1 MASLY
6 LPAPTRSS
14 NKIGS
19 GGGSSNNNVGV
30 NGVGVSTALV
40 SITGGSTPPTTGA
53 TTKPKRVPS
62 YAERCNSA
70 LRYSKLPPHER
81 DLPVNKKSMFVPRST
96 ADFDDGGSFPEIHV
110 AQYPR
115 HIGNP
120 HLEKRSGGGGG
131 GGGAAGSSSGTDNID
146 LSNNVLSSSVK
157 GRAIVTKDVLSAIVD
172 ADGKVSYDAIVT
184 GGTNA
189 DKKVYTK
196 HSDLRGCQ
204 PSQEDIALPT
214 PEEEAAAAER
224 TQRALMALIST
235 KVAMDKP
242 TGSAITA
249 AIDSATA
256 HERTQFIRY
265 TPNENAPGYNPQ
277 ASQRI
282 IRMVPAQIDPM
293 QPPKHMHRKAPRG
306 PAEDPVP
313 VLHAPP
319 EKLSKEEREAC
330 NVPACISNW
339 KNARGYTIPL
349 DKRLAADGRGL
360 RDDSTIHS
368 NFAVLSES
376 LYVAERQARE
386 EVRTRAAVQKRLI
399 LDQRERREEE
409 LRELA
414 NKARME
420 RGGAT
425 TTTTAT
431 MTTTSA
437 AGTAMAAGP
446 RGVSNLP
453 AWMTKSNTDKDVA
466 AADSSRRPGV
476 VDYSDD
482 DENDN
487 DKSVESMTQHHHR
500 KQSSNDNVN
509 NHNEEDRARAQ
520 RDRLRTERRRER
532 EKEYRLER
540 AGMANPDDDAADEEL
555 KKKRRL
561 ENDRDVSEKV
571 ALGTHT
577 GGGGIA
583 AGVDSR
589 LYSQSA
595 GLSSGFGADD
605 EYNAYSRP
613 MFDREGVTSSS
624 IYRPTRDATAE
635 DVDAQYDKLKRG
647 ATGKFVPDKGFGGAE
662 GDKSGVGGVSA
673 GGAARTDPFNSRNLR
688 SHYKLRRVWI
698 LKIVGN
704 NTVLKLLLSK
714 NLSNASG
721 QVFIVVLFYFRIQFL
736 PALFEQGSANDSLG
750 HG

>member
-14 NKIGS
+14 NKISS
-19 GGGSSNNNVGV
+19 GVSSSVGANEVGV
-30 NGVGVSTALV
+30 SSTALV
-40 SITGGSTPPTTGA
+40 SISGGSTGPPTINGTA
-53 TTKPKRVPS
+53 TKPKRVPS
-62 YAERCNSA
+62 YSDRCNSA

-81 DLPVNKKSMFVPRST
+81 DLPANKKSMFVPRST

-115 HIGNP
+115 HMGNP
-120 HLEKRSGGGGG
+120 HLDKRNGGG
-131 GGGAAGSSSGTDNID
+131 GGGAVAGSSSGNDNSSD
-146 LSNNVLSSSVK
+146 LSNNILSNSVK
-157 GRAIVTKDVLSAIVD
+157 GRAIVTKDVLSATVD
-172 ADGKVSYDAIVT
+172 ANGKVSYDAIVT

-189 DKKVYTK
+189 NKKVYTK

-214 PEEEAAAAER
+214 PEEEAATAER

-235 KVAMDKP
+235 KVDMDKP

-319 EKLSKEEREAC
+319 EKLSKEEREAW

-360 RDDSTIHS
+360 RDDTTINS
-368 NFAVLSES
+368 NFAILSES

-420 RGGAT
+420 RGGMGGGGGGT
-425 TTTTAT
+425 TTTTPAANT
-431 MTTTSA
+431 MTTAHTP
-437 AGTAMAAGP
+437 GTVMAAGP

-453 AWMTKSNTDKDVA
+453 AWMTKANAGEKDTA
-466 AADSSRRPGV
+466 ANSSRPGV

-482 DENDN
+482 DENDD
-487 DKSVESMTQHHHR
+487 DKSVESMTQQQHQQR
-500 KQSSNDNVN
+500 KLSSSSDNGIN
-509 NHNEEDRARAQ
+509 NEEERARAQ

-540 AGMANPDDDAADEEL
+540 AGMANPDDDAADDEL

-577 GGGGIA
+577 GGGGGA
-583 AGVDSR
+583 GGVDSR

-624 IYRPTRDATAE
+624 IYRPSRDATAE
-635 DVDAQYDKLKRG
+635 DADAQYDKLKRG

-662 GDKSGVGGVSA
+662 GDKRGVGGVSA
-673 GGAARTDPFNSRNLR
+673 GGVARTAP
-688 SHYKLRRVWI
+688 V
-698 LKIVGN
+698 
-704 NTVLKLLLSK
+704 
-714 NLSNASG
+714 
-721 QVFIVVLFYFRIQFL
+721 QF
-736 PALFEQGSANDSLG
+736 EKSS
-750 HG
+750 